1 MRAIVRQYP
10 ADWLYST
17 IMVKVTVDGAMY
29 KLSYIDQNGN
39 VLLNTHHDTIDE
51 IETICRF
58 IFGIKE
64 WEYGK

>member
-1 MRAIVRQYP
+1 
-10 ADWLYST
+10 
-17 IMVKVTVDGAMY
+17 MVKVTVDGAMY

-58 IFGIKE
+58 LFGIKE
-64 WEYGK
+64 WEYEKQIH